1 MAAPKK
7 IAKIFFVI
15 LGLDRTMSV
24 LLKAKKPLNVPG
36 IEMIPIK
43 TMNGE
48 PYFVKTNKCF
58 SYGVKRDSKFKT
70 LSMSLKLDEETL
82 KTLKNIVKECEGH
95 LDRPLTK
102 KLFYGDD
109 ENTIYP
115 KLKPSVKF
123 YEVDGEVDV
132 SEYEDRTCD
141 VKAVLEVT
149 GVLFN
154 GDEIGLQVKVYEAL
168 VKENARKHVRLVDMA
183 W

>member
-1 MAAPKK
+1 
-7 IAKIFFVI
+7 
-15 LGLDRTMSV
+15 MSV
-24 LLKAKKPLNVPG
+24 QFKAKKSLNVSG
-36 IEMIPIK
+36 MEMIPIK
-43 TMNGE
+43 TMDNK
-48 PYFVKTNKCF
+48 PFFVKTNKCF
-58 SYGVKRDSKFKT
+58 SYGVKRDNKFKT

-95 LDRPLTK
+95 LRSSLTK

-123 YEVDGEVDV
+123 YEVGGEVSV
-132 SEYEDRTCD
+132 SGYEDKCCD

-149 GVLFN
+149 GILFN
-154 GDEIGLQVKVYEAL
+154 GEKIGLQVKVYEAL
-168 VKENARKHVRLVDMA
+168 VKESVREHVRLVDMA